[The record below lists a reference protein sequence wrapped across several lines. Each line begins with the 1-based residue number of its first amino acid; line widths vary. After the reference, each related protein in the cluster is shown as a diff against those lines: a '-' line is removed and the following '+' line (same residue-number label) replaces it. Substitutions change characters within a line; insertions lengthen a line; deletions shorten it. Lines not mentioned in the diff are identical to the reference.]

1 MKTVRV
7 VAALIFSEDK
17 QQILIAQRQQHQ
29 HQGGLWE
36 FPGGK
41 IESGE
46 TAEQALQRELMEELT
61 ISVENIQFFHQEKH
75 SYPDK
80 TVAIQFYH
88 CTHSSGEIVAQQ
100 GQEWCW
106 FAIEELAQLDFP
118 AANRQVVEKLA
129 EL

>member
-1 MKTVRV
+1 MKAIEV
-7 VAALIFSEDK
+7 VAGIIWNQAANA
-17 QQILIAQRQQHQ
+17 ILLSKRLKNQ

-61 ISVENIQFFHQEKH
+61 ISVENIHFFHQEKH
-75 SYPDK
+75 NYPDK

-88 CTHSSGEIVAQQ
+88 CTHSSGEIIAQQ
-100 GQEWCW
+100 GQEWRW
-106 FAIEELAQLDFP
+106 FAVKELVQLDFP

>member
-1 MKTVRV
+1 MKTVEV
-7 VAALIFSEDK
+7 VAGIIWNQAANA
-17 QQILIAQRQQHQ
+17 ILLSKRLKNQ

-41 IESGE
+41 IESDE
-46 TAEQALQRELMEELT
+46 TAEQALQRELMEELA

-80 TVAIQFYH
+80 IVAIQFYH
-88 CTHSSGEIVAQQ
+88 CSHSSGEIIAQQ
-100 GQEWCW
+100 GQEWRW
-106 FAIEELAQLDFP
+106 SAVEELAQLDFP
-118 AANRQVVEKLA
+118 AANTQVVEKLA